1 MGIDGPDHDSMNV
14 EQFAQRMKAVRNQRK
29 MSLEDVAK
37 AAGFTKSHVWEIEQG
52 RALNPTVRAVWG
64 IAGALGVSP
73 GWLMGID
80 PNNNRLE
87 PLAFR
92 IAAIIRAEIA
102 RGQIELATP
111 KDETPD
117 TKEPIMDK
125 ETSELIEKIEARL
138 HTEGEG

>member
-1 MGIDGPDHDSMNV
+1 MGIERDHDGMNV

-29 MSLEDVAK
+29 MSLDDVAK

-52 RALNPTVRAVWG
+52 RARNPTVRAVWG

-80 PNNNRLE
+80 VNDNTLE

-92 IAAIIRAEIA
+92 LAAIIRAEVA
-102 RGQIELATP
+102 RGQVELATP
-111 KDETPD
+111 N
-117 TKEPIMDK
+117 KESPN
-125 ETSELIEKIEARL
+125 A
-138 HTEGEG
+138 